1 MKTDVK
7 KYIPFEKLFVLDI
20 FHFCVNKAKIDKVE
34 AEILPTLKTLGIND
48 YNVMKGNPNKDT
60 KFNYLCSK
68 KI

>member
-7 KYIPFEKLFVLDI
+7 KYISFAKLFILDI
-20 FHFCVNKAKIDKVE
+20 FHFCVNKAKSDKVE
-34 AEILPTLKTLGIND
+34 AETLPTLKILGIND
-48 YNVMKGNPNKDT
+48 YNVMKRNPNKDT

>member
-1 MKTDVK
+1 
-7 KYIPFEKLFVLDI
+7 
-20 FHFCVNKAKIDKVE
+20 VNKAKIDKVE